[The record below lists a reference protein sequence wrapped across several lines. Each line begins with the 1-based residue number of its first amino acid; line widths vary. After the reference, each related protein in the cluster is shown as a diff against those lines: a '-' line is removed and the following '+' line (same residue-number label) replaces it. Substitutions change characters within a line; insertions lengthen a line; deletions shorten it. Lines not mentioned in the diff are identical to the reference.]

1 MKIISKNHD
10 LFHSYSREQGVEE
23 PAWRWDGGFVIVT
36 FKRPTRNMAP
46 QETIKSSD
54 KETKEN
60 PKETKELTKEIIEV
74 INNRDLTEVQINLLS
89 LIIAMPSITLTKMAE
104 ELNMTIEQV
113 RTLREKM
120 ENKGVFLCCSF
131 TTKNFLIPHPSVHGL
146 W

>member
-1 MKIISKNHD
+1 MKIISKNYD

-36 FKRPTRNMAP
+36 FKRPTRNMA
-46 QETIKSSD
+46 
-54 KETKEN
+54 

>member
-1 MKIISKNHD
+1 MKIISKNYD

-120 ENKGVFLCCSF
+120 ENKGVFLCCPF
-131 TTKNFLIPHPSVHGL
+131 TTKNLLIPHPSVHGL